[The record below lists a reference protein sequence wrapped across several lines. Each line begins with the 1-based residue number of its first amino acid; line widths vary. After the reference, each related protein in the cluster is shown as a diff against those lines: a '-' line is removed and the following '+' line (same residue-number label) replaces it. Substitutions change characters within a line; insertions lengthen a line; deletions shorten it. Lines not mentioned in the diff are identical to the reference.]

1 MGFQYRR
8 RIRAGSHAWLNISKS
23 GISASTRIGR
33 VTVNSRGSVFVR
45 IARGLFWR
53 SR

>member
-8 RIRAGSHAWLNISKS
+8 RIRTGRNSWLNVSKS
-23 GISASTRIGR
+23 GISASGRAGR
-33 VTVNSRGSVFVR
+33 VTVNSRGSLFVR

-53 SR
+53 S